1 MRKLIASM
9 NVTFDG
15 NCDHTAGIANA
26 ELHDYYTTML
36 NNADTI
42 LYGRTTYELMEV
54 YWPNLVK
61 IPTGEK
67 NMDDFANAID
77 RIGKVL
83 FSRTRKTV
91 TWNNTVLATQSLAD
105 EVTALKHQPGADILV
120 GSPSLI
126 AQLTELD
133 LIDMWQ
139 ICVHP
144 MITGPGLPL
153 FKDLTKPVALK
164 LLKTEKFETSDHVV
178 FWYERERE

>member
-9 NVTFDG
+9 NITFDG
-15 NCDHTAGIANA
+15 NCDHTAGFANA

-61 IPTGEK
+61 NPTGEK

-77 RIGKVL
+77 KIGKVL

-105 EVTALKHQPGADILV
+105 EVTALKHQRGADILV